1 MKAIPIIKLT
11 ALVAFSVGATAPVSA
26 AQQSGKSAN
35 DYWAEVVC
43 KKEEVVGSRLA
54 TRRTCLTRL
63 QWAERAREERD
74 SLIQSQTKGACL
86 GGTSASGKAPTSC

>member
-1 MKAIPIIKLT
+1 MGATPIVKLT
-11 ALVAFSVGATAPVSA
+11 AVLAFCAASTTPASA
-26 AQQSGKSAN
+26 AQQAAKSAN

-74 SLIQSQTKGACL
+74 SLVQAQTKGACL
-86 GGTSASGKAPTSC
+86 GGTSASGKASASC